1 MPVKV
6 SFEMTDEDF
15 QKLVIKAGMDFGF
28 APATVAEFAVGDFL
42 KQPASTFRQVR
53 AEGSPV
59 LIICQKLESE
69 EIQWKD
75 VLDFVAAWDSFEMQK
90 RMMEQWAEWNNE
102 PVVKIEYDADLR
114 GLQAQ
119 IDATLRGWGLE
130 YTEGV
135 RSLVYWVHEVK
146 NCSQKLEG

>member
-15 QKLVIKAGMDFGF
+15 KKLVIKAGMDFGF

-42 KQPASTFRQVR
+42 KQPASTFRRVLVKC
-53 AEGSPV
+53 SPILMV
-59 LIICQKLESE
+59 CQKLESE
-69 EIQWKD
+69 EIQWRD

-90 RMMEQWAEWNNE
+90 RMMEQWAEWDNE

-119 IDATLRGWGLE
+119 IDATLRRWGLE